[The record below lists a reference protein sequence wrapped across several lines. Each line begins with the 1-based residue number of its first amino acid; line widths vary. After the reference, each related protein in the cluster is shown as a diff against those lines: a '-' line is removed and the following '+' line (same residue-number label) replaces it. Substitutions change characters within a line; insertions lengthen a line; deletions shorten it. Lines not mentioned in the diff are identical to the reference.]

1 MLLSKIKAFQGDK
14 AALAE
19 VSISAGGHGAS

>member
-1 MLLSKIKAFQGDK
+1 MLLAKIKAMQGDK

-19 VSISAGGHGAS
+19 VSISAGHGAS